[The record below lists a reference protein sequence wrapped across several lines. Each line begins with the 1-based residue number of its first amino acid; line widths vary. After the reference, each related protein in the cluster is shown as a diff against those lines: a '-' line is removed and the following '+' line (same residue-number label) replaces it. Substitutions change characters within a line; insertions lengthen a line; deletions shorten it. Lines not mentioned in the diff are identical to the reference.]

1 MKVYPLVYTP
11 SGHILISPGDDP
23 DRIMD
28 EIVATGYD
36 MESCLAPDFD
46 PDFAARLIAA
56 GFLVMSVRTKKGN
69 STVIIPEP
77 MHHLNRSVLL
87 FDELHESRSAKR
99 LLSRYELKAGAAFDT
114 IIEKCRITY
123 GDAWLTR
130 ELIDLLLKVRKLKK
144 PDARLFS
151 FGVYREGKLR
161 AGEFGTIS
169 GRVYTSYSGYHDEN
183 SAGTVQMIL
192 TAHWLRENG
201 FAFWDLGMPL
211 PYKETLGARVLNIEN
226 FLRLWRKARKPLPLF
241 LQ

>member
-1 MKVYPLVYTP
+1 MKAYPLVYTT
-11 SGHILISPGDDP
+11 SGHILISPRDDP
-23 DRIMD
+23 DRVMD
-28 EIVATGYD
+28 EIVATGYG
-36 MESCLAPDFD
+36 MESCLALDFD
-46 PDFAARLIAA
+46 PAFAARLIAA

-69 STVIIPEP
+69 STVIVPEP
-77 MHHLNRSVLL
+77 MHHLNRSVLF

-123 GDAWLTR
+123 GDGWLTR
-130 ELIDLLLKVRKLKK
+130 ELIDLLLKVRKLRK

-151 FGVYREGKLR
+151 FGVYREGRLR

-192 TAHWLRENG
+192 TATG
-201 FAFWDLGMPL
+201 CVKTDLPFGIWVCPF
-211 PYKETLGARVLNIEN
+211 PTRKRWERVC
-226 FLRLWRKARKPLPLF
+226 
-241 LQ
+241 